1 MQVTFIIL
9 FDPTIKF
16 CGQFG
21 LARPLPQP
29 QKFFF
34 HRSHHPFGIGVPFR
48 IVVAGEGL
56 MNLKMRARFH
66 EPQRRRLAAMVEESL
81 RSAVKSITESNIELA
96 KKVESADSS
105 IDSFEVEVEE
115 ECLKILALHQ
125 PVAADL
131 RYIIA
136 VLKINNDLERIAD
149 LAVNVAERTK
159 IIAQSSEKPV
169 PFDLHGMLDI
179 AVTMVRDSVDALVSS
194 DTQKARQVCVDDDEI
209 DNRHEEAFKMVQKQI
224 RSNPEL
230 TEYFVSLLSV
240 SRNLERI
247 ADHAT
252 NIAEDVIYMIEGEIV
267 RHQGGNIQT

>member
-1 MQVTFIIL
+1 MTKHFQNEIEKLKKKIL
-9 FDPTIKF
+9 
-16 CGQFG
+16 Q
-21 LARPLPQP
+21 
-29 QKFFF
+29 
-34 HRSHHPFGIGVPFR
+34 
-48 IVVAGEGL
+48 
-56 MNLKMRARFH
+56 
-66 EPQRRRLAAMVEESL
+66 LAAVVEESL
-81 RSAVKSITESNIELA
+81 RSAVKSITESNLELA
-96 KKVESADSS
+96 KKVEAADPS

-115 ECLKILALHQ
+115 DCLKILALHQ

-149 LAVNVAERTK
+149 LAVNVAERAKT
-159 IIAQSSEKPV
+159 IAQSSEKPV
-169 PFDLHGMLDI
+169 PFDLPGMLDI
-179 AVTMVRDSVDALVSS
+179 AVVMVRDSVDALVSS

-252 NIAEDVIYMIEGEIV
+252 NIAEDVVYMIEGEIV
-267 RHQGGNIQT
+267 RHQGGNMQT